1 MKLRLIRNATLVLDY
16 VLKRM
21 DDKKAGRETKTGKTK
36 KGKHKSKV
44 GPILK
49 AVARAMK

>member
-1 MKLRLIRNATLVLDY
+1 MATKDT
-16 VLKRM
+16 K
-21 DDKKAGRETKTGKTK
+21 DTKDGKAK